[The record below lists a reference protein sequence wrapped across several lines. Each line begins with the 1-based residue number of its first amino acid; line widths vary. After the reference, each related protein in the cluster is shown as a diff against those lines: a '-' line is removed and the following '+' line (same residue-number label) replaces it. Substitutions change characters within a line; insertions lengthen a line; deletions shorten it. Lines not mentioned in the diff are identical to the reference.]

1 MFLSSI
7 GGIAGAALLLVSLF
21 SLTIIIERCFFWQST
36 IRKQKLLSDIV
47 IKNCF
52 SEHGI
57 MENIRE
63 NDRGHLV
70 TIIAKQLDIFKMD
83 NLEELNED
91 LDLSLKIIEEKL
103 KKHDSILATIVA
115 ISPLLG
121 LLGTVLGL
129 IRSMKGLTLTALADS
144 NLSVMAGISEA
155 LISTAFGLTIAV
167 VTLIATNFFR
177 GLRRGELRKMRSLA
191 KTVQRKYIQD
201 RYITVK
207 S

>member
-1 MFLSSI
+1 MLLSSI
-7 GGIAGAALLLVSLF
+7 GGIAGVALLLVSLF
-21 SLTIIIERCFFWQST
+21 SVTIIIERCFFWQST
-36 IRKQKLLSDIV
+36 IRKQKSLSDIV

-52 SEHGI
+52 SENGI
-57 MENIRE
+57 MENIRK

-70 TIIAKQLDIFKMD
+70 TIMAKQLDIFKMD

-91 LDLSLKIIEEKL
+91 LDLSLNIIEERL
-103 KKHDSILATIVA
+103 KKHDSVLATIVA

-191 KTVQRKYIQD
+191 KIVQRKFIQD
-201 RYITVK
+201 RYVTMK

>member
-1 MFLSSI
+1 M
-7 GGIAGAALLLVSLF
+7 
-21 SLTIIIERCFFWQST
+21 
-36 IRKQKLLSDIV
+36 SDIV

-57 MENIRE
+57 IENIKE
-63 NDRGHLV
+63 NDRDHLV
-70 TIIAKQLDIFKMD
+70 TIMAKQLDIFKMN

-91 LDLSLKIIEEKL
+91 LDLSLKIIEERL
-103 KKHDSILATIVA
+103 KKHDSVLATIVA

-191 KTVQRKYIQD
+191 KIVQRKYIQG
-201 RYITVK
+201 RYITMK

>member
-7 GGIAGAALLLVSLF
+7 GGIAGAALLLISLF

-36 IRKQKLLSDIV
+36 IRKQKSLSDIV

-52 SEHGI
+52 SEYGI
-57 MENIRE
+57 MENIRA
-63 NDRGHLV
+63 NDRDHLV
-70 TIIAKQLDIFKMD
+70 TVMAKQLDIFKMD

-91 LDLSLKIIEEKL
+91 LDLSLKIIEERL
-103 KKHDSILATIVA
+103 KKHDSVLATIVA

-129 IRSMKGLTLTALADS
+129 IRSMKGLTLTTLADS

>member
-7 GGIAGAALLLVSLF
+7 GGIAGVALLLVSLF
-21 SLTIIIERCFFWQST
+21 SVTIIIERCFFWQST
-36 IRKQKLLSDIV
+36 IRKQKSLSDIV

-52 SEHGI
+52 SENGI
-57 MENIRE
+57 MENIRK

-70 TIIAKQLDIFKMD
+70 TIMAKQLDIFKMD

-91 LDLSLKIIEEKL
+91 LDLSLNIIEERL
-103 KKHDSILATIVA
+103 KKHDSVLATIVA

-191 KTVQRKYIQD
+191 KIVQRKFIQD
-201 RYITVK
+201 RYVTMK

>member
-1 MFLSSI
+1 MLLSSI
-7 GGIAGAALLLVSLF
+7 GGIAGVALILVSLF
-21 SLTIIIERCFFWQST
+21 SVTIIIERCFFWQST
-36 IRKQKLLSDIV
+36 IRKQKSLSDIV

-52 SEHGI
+52 SENGI
-57 MENIRE
+57 MENIRK

-70 TIIAKQLDIFKMD
+70 TIMAKQLDIFKMD

-91 LDLSLKIIEEKL
+91 LDLSLNIIEERL
-103 KKHDSILATIVA
+103 KKHDSVLATIVA

-191 KTVQRKYIQD
+191 KIVQRKFIQD
-201 RYITVK
+201 RYVTMK

>member
-1 MFLSSI
+1 MFFSSI
-7 GGIAGAALLLVSLF
+7 GGIAGVALLLISLF
-21 SLTIIIERCFFWQST
+21 SVTIIIERCFFWQST
-36 IRKQKLLSDIV
+36 IRKQKSLSDIV

-52 SEHGI
+52 SEYGI

-70 TIIAKQLDIFKMD
+70 TIMAKQLDMFRMD

-91 LDLSLKIIEEKL
+91 LDLSLKIIEERL
-103 KKHDSILATIVA
+103 KKHDDVLATIVA

-155 LISTAFGLTIAV
+155 LISTAFGLTIAIM
-167 VTLIATNFFR
+167 TLIATNFFR
-177 GLRRGELRKMRSLA
+177 GLRRGELQKMRSLA
-191 KTVQRKYIQD
+191 KIVQRKYIKD
-201 RYITVK
+201 LSIAMEP
-207 S
+207 